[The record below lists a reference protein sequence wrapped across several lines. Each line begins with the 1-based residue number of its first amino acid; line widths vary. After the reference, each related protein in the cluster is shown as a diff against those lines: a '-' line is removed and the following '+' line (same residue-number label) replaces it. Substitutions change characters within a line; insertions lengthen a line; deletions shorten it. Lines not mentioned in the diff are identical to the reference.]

1 MLKIKAGHCPAFLI
15 RIFKNYFDY
24 IYAISILC
32 DKVFISNSF
41 KANLIERNG
50 LYDHSKS

>member
-1 MLKIKAGHCPAFLI
+1 M

-24 IYAISILC
+24 IYAISALYV
-32 DKVFISNSF
+32 KVFISDSF